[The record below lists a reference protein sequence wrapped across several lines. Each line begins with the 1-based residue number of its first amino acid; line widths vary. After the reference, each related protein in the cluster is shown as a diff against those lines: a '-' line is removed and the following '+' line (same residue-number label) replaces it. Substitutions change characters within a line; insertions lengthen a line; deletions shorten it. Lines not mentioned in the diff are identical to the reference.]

1 VSHLEYAAQ
10 VREISADFSVAAQ
23 ETVALLGPN
32 GAGKSTILNVIA
44 GLIRPDSGAVTL
56 AGQDLG
62 RFTPH
67 DRGIAL
73 LAQDPLLFPH
83 LSALDNVAFGLRAR
97 RVHRQAALDTAH
109 EWLQQ
114 VGADRLADR
123 RPDALSGGQAQR
135 VAIARAL
142 ATTPKIMLLDEP
154 MAALDVNARPEIRQ
168 LLGRILK
175 ERTAI
180 IVTHDALDALLLA
193 DRVIVLED
201 GQVVEQGPT
210 SEVLTHPRSQFAAQI
225 AGLNL
230 ISGVWRDGDLT
241 HGHLNIHGLTPEG
254 APATGAQTIA
264 VFAPSAVAV
273 YAEPPHGSPRNVLP
287 ATVTELEPRGQR
299 VLARTMLDTGAV
311 GVVGVAAEITPAAAI
326 DLGLTAG
333 TRVYLSVK
341 ATEVRIYPT
350 G

>member
-1 VSHLEYAAQ
+1 MSTLEYAAQ
-10 VREISADFSVAAQ
+10 VREIAADFQVTSG

-32 GAGKSTILNVIA
+32 GAGKSTVLKVIA
-44 GLIRPDSGAVTL
+44 GLISPDSGAVTL
-56 AGQDLG
+56 AGHDLAKV
-62 RFTPH
+62 TPH
-67 DRGIAL
+67 DRGVAL

-83 LSALDNVAFGLRAR
+83 LSALSNVAFGLRAR
-97 RVHRQAALDTAH
+97 RVRRKEALDTAH
-109 EWLQQ
+109 EWLKR
-114 VGADRLADR
+114 VGADELADR

-154 MAALDVNARPEIRQ
+154 MAALDVNAAPEIRQ
-168 LLGRILK
+168 LLGRVLK

-193 DRVIVLED
+193 DRVIVLEE

-210 SEVLTHPRSQFAAQI
+210 ADVLTHPRSKFAAQI

-230 ISGVWRDGDLT
+230 ITGVWRDGDLT
-241 HGHLNIHGLTPEG
+241 HGDLHINGLTPEG
-254 APATGAQTIA
+254 APTTGSPTIA

-273 YAEPPHGSPRNVLP
+273 YADPPHGSPRNVLP

-299 VLARTMLDTGAV
+299 VLARTQV
-311 GVVGVAAEITPAAAI
+311 GELAVAAEITPAAAI

-341 ATEVRIYPT
+341 ATEVKIYPT

>member
-1 VSHLEYAAQ
+1 MSHLEYAAQ

-56 AGQDLG
+56 AGHDLAKV
-62 RFTPH
+62 TPH
-67 DRGIAL
+67 DRGVAL

-83 LSALDNVAFGLRAR
+83 LSALSNVAFGLRAR
-97 RVHRQAALDTAH
+97 RARRKEALDTAH
-109 EWLQQ
+109 EWLKR
-114 VGADRLADR
+114 VGADDLADR
-123 RPDALSGGQAQR
+123 RPDTLSGGQAQR

-154 MAALDVNARPEIRQ
+154 MAALDVNAAPEIRQ
-168 LLGRILK
+168 LLGRVLK

-180 IVTHDALDALLLA
+180 IVTHDALDAMLLA

-201 GQVVEQGPT
+201 GQVCEQGST
-210 SEVLTHPRSQFAAQI
+210 ADVLSAPRSKFAAQI

-230 ISGVWRDGDLT
+230 ITGVWRAGELAHGDL
-241 HGHLNIHGLTPEG
+241 HINGMTPQG
-254 APATGAQTIA
+254 APATGSQTIA

-273 YAEPPHGSPRNVLP
+273 YSDPPHGSPRNVLP
-287 ATVTELEPRGQR
+287 ATVTELEPRGHR
-299 VLARTMLDTGAV
+299 VLVRTLV
-311 GVVGVAAEITPAAAI
+311 GEVAVAAEVTPAAAI
-326 DLGLTAG
+326 DLDLTAG
-333 TRVYLSVK
+333 TRVHLSVK

>member
-1 VSHLEYAAQ
+1 MSTLEYAAQ
-10 VREISADFSVAAQ
+10 VREIAADFQVTSG

-32 GAGKSTILNVIA
+32 GAGKSTVLKVIA
-44 GLIRPDSGAVTL
+44 GLISPDSGAVTL
-56 AGQDLG
+56 AGHDLAKV
-62 RFTPH
+62 TPH
-67 DRGIAL
+67 DRGVAL

-83 LSALDNVAFGLRAR
+83 LSALSNVAFGLRAR
-97 RVHRQAALDTAH
+97 RVRRKEALDTAH
-109 EWLQQ
+109 EWLKR
-114 VGADRLADR
+114 VGADELADR

-154 MAALDVNARPEIRQ
+154 MAALDVNAAPEIRQ
-168 LLGRILK
+168 LLGRVLK

-180 IVTHDALDALLLA
+180 IVTHDALDAMLLA

-201 GQVVEQGPT
+201 GQVCEQGST
-210 SEVLTHPRSQFAAQI
+210 ADVLSAPRSKFAAQI

-230 ISGVWRDGDLT
+230 ITGVWRAGELAHGDL
-241 HGHLNIHGLTPEG
+241 HINGMTPQG
-254 APATGAQTIA
+254 APATGSQTIA

-273 YAEPPHGSPRNVLP
+273 YSDPPHGSPRNVLP
-287 ATVTELEPRGQR
+287 ATVTELEPRGHR
-299 VLARTMLDTGAV
+299 VLVRTLV
-311 GVVGVAAEITPAAAI
+311 GEVAVAAEITPAAAI